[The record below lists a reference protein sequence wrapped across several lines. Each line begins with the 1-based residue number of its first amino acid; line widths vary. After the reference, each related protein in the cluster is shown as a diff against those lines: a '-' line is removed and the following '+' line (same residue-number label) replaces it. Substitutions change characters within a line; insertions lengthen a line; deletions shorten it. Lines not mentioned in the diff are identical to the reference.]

1 MKVYNRTEF
10 LNLPDKTVYCKI
22 LNGVQGFGDIEI
34 KEESWDVDWFATPIN
49 FYMNAPFDEC
59 GVFPELGDKFTF
71 DLESLSRDGLYEH
84 GELYAV
90 FDNNDINSLIEKLK
104 TCLK

>member
-1 MKVYNRTEF
+1 MKIYNRTDF

-34 KEESWDVDWFATPIN
+34 KEESWDVDWYSSTLNIH
-49 FYMNAPFDEC
+49 MNAPFEEC
-59 GVFPELGDKFTF
+59 GEFPALGDEFTF
-71 DLESLSRDGLYEH
+71 DLEGLSRDGLYERE
-84 GELYAV
+84 ELYAV
-90 FDNNDINSLIEKLK
+90 FDNNDINSMIDKLK